1 MKERWREKK
10 ERKTKSQAQERER
23 ERERERENYK
33 SCSKELYLVGCGE
46 VELKVIFFL
55 VVCWD

>member
-23 ERERERENYK
+23 ESERENYK
-33 SCSKELYLVGCGE
+33 SGSKELYLVGCGK

>member
-23 ERERERENYK
+23 ERERENYK
-33 SCSKELYLVGCGE
+33 SGSKELYLVGCGE